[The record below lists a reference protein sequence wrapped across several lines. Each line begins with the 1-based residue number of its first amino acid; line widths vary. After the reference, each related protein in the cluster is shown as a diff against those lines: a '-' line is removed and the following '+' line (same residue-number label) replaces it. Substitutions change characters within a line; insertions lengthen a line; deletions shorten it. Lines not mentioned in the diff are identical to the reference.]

1 MNLSVEKYQKISIAC
16 SNDMMEAFSNYLLE
30 RNTGGLVIEDGKQNG
45 QQILTAY
52 LSSLKNKPFIAEEI
66 EKFFNINKSHFPGAS
81 YRLLALEYIQAE
93 DWLAGW
99 KRTCIPIHV
108 TDKIVVRPTWESY
121 QIQPGEIEIVIDPKM
136 AFGTGHHETTS
147 GCLAAME
154 KLGVCDKRALD
165 YGCGAGILAIAA
177 AKMGASEVIACD
189 IDPEAIACAREN
201 FALND
206 AAVELVESGNFIADP
221 PCDIIAANLSID
233 QIIALYD
240 ELDKSLTAD
249 GYIIYSGIPF
259 DDRQR
264 FLDFIEK
271 KPYKIVDE
279 ISGDEWIS
287 YIGQRK

>member
-1 MNLSVEKYQKISIAC
+1 LNLSAEKYQKISIAC

-52 LSSLKNKPFIAEEI
+52 LSPQKNRPFTTEEI
-66 EKFFNINKSHFPGAS
+66 EEFFNKNRIYFPDAS
-81 YRLLALEYIQAE
+81 YQLVTLEYIQAE

-99 KRTCIPIHV
+99 KKTFVPIHV

-154 KLGVCDKRALD
+154 KLGVRGKRVLD
-165 YGCGAGILAIAA
+165 YGCGTGILAIAA
-177 AKMGASEVIACD
+177 FKMGASEVIACD

-201 FALND
+201 FAIND
-206 AAVELVESGNFIADP
+206 AAIEPVESDNFIADP
-221 PCDIIAANLSID
+221 PCDIVAANLSID
-233 QIIALYD
+233 QIILLYD
-240 ELDKSLTAD
+240 ELDNSLTSD
-249 GYIIYSGIPF
+249 GHIIYSGIPF

-264 FLDFIEK
+264 FLDFIAK
-271 KPYKIVDE
+271 KPYNIIDE
-279 ISGDEWIS
+279 ISGDEWTS
-287 YIGQRK
+287 YIGQKQ